1 MPNALPADPRF
12 RALLAAA
19 LTAGGCGLRPVPSV
33 EAPSEPTQTSNSA
46 EASAKD
52 PDGDSD
58 SVASGGAPK
67 TGDAA
72 CDEAAMKPGAGL
84 RPTQPVDAVLLRSAT
99 TKRGS
104 SSAKRTVQHSIGTA
118 CEGANDAD
126 ACRAE
131 LDASWTQ
138 AGLRSTSYPRQ
149 QTSWHLAYTR
159 GDKAGTL
166 ATMDALRT
174 FLGPIDS
181 AGDATTLAWASGY
194 DVHCPAPEAT
204 DQGYVVHA
212 RLEVSDCPM
221 TRHDV
226 RLTISKDGDLSE
238 EVLNIESSS
247 VCAGRLPPMRS
258 AADARV
264 PGVAGWL
271 ARTAWLEAQAVTAFE
286 HLELELRAHG
296 APTALI
302 DACTAARHDEIRHAA
317 RVGEIACDRGIA
329 PPDRDPSDGETGPIR
344 DLRAIALDNAI
355 EGLARETW
363 GAVVAAAQA
372 QRAEDPDVRALFAE
386 LAEDEAR
393 HAELSRAI
401 YAWIQPR
408 LAPRDRAVVDAARD
422 AAWDVLA
429 SAEPE
434 PADVRAALGL
444 PDAEHARSMIGV
456 LRSAEA

>member
-1 MPNALPADPRF
+1 MPNPLPADPRF

-19 LTAGGCGLRPVPSV
+19 LTAGGCGLLPRSSV
-33 EAPSEPTQTSNSA
+33 EAPSP
-46 EASAKD
+46 ASASTTEESD
-52 PDGDSD
+52 P
-58 SVASGGAPK
+58 
-67 TGDAA
+67 TDAA
-72 CDEAAMKPGAGL
+72 GATGSQASTQDAPCDQAAMKPGAGL
-84 RPTQPVDAVLLRSAT
+84 RPTHPVDAVLLRST
-99 TKRGS
+99 TNR
-104 SSAKRTVQHSIGTA
+104 RTSDEPKQTVEQAAGTP
-118 CEGANDAD
+118 CEGASDAD

-131 LDASWTQ
+131 LDASWPE
-138 AGLRSTSYPRQ
+138 AGLRSTSYPMQ
-149 QTSWHLAYTR
+149 QTRWHLAYTH
-159 GDKAGTL
+159 GDTVGTL
-166 ATMDALRT
+166 ANLDALRT

-181 AGDATTLAWASGY
+181 PGDATTLAWASGY
-194 DVHCPAPEAT
+194 DVHCPAPTSAE
-204 DQGYVVHA
+204 DGYVVHA

-226 RLTISKDGDLSE
+226 RLTISKDGELSE

-247 VCAGRLPPMRS
+247 VCAGRLPPVRAS
-258 AADARV
+258 ADARV

-317 RVGEIACDRGIA
+317 RVGELARDRGIA
-329 PPDRDPSDGETGPIR
+329 PPDQDPSDGQTGPIR
-344 DLRAIALDNAI
+344 DLRAIALDNAV

-363 GAVVAAAQA
+363 GAVLAATQA

-386 LAEDEAR
+386 LADDEAR

-401 YAWIQPR
+401 HAWLQPH

-429 SAEPE
+429 HAEPE

-444 PDAEHARSMIGV
+444 PDSARARSMIEV
-456 LRSAEA
+456 LRAAEA